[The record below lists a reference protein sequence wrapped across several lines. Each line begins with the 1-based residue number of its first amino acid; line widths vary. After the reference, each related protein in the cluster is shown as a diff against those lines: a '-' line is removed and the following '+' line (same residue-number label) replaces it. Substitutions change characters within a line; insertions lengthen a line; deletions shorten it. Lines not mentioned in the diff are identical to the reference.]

1 MKITGVGCAALM
13 ALGIA
18 ILAGCGKQDA
28 QEPDM
33 QREIGTY
40 RAQDGTLSEHLYV
53 TEEGYVQ
60 GFTGQEDTC
69 DFQITVAEDGFY
81 DLKFRAAGLG
91 GYKENRILVDD
102 ISVGNLVSSTEEFE
116 EKVIKRN
123 FLSAGEHK
131 ITVEGYWG
139 YIALDSL
146 TVLESKELA
155 EDRELDVTLSNPD
168 AGECA
173 RRLMSYL
180 ADQYGKNFISG
191 QYCDGGLY
199 GHEMACIFKATG
211 KFPAMVGLDMMEY
224 SPSRVANGSEGKSI
238 LLAQEAWEKGAIV
251 TMCWH
256 WNAPERYL
264 TGQWYSGFYKDST
277 NISLDDIMSGKDEEG
292 YQLLLSDMD
301 AVAKELQTLRD
312 AKVPILWRP
321 LHEASGGWF
330 WWGDC
335 SPDSYCKLYRLMY
348 EKFTKE
354 YELDNLIWVWNG
366 QSGQWYPG
374 DDVVDLVGEDIYA
387 GNHVYSSQINKY
399 MEVEEYT
406 DTRKMVV
413 LSENGCLFDPDLAI
427 RDGAMWGYFGT
438 WGGEFVTKSS
448 TLNIWSEEYTEEAMV
463 QKVYQ
468 HERVITLDEL
478 PDLKTYPIREDVN

>member
-1 MKITGVGCAALM
+1 MKITGVGRAALM

-155 EDRELDVTLSNPD
+155 ADRELDVTLSNPD

-180 ADQYGKNFISG
+180 ADQYGTNFISG

-224 SPSRVANGSEGKSI
+224 FPSRVANGSEGKSI
-238 LLAQEAWEKGAIV
+238 
-251 TMCWH
+251 
-256 WNAPERYL
+256 
-264 TGQWYSGFYKDST
+264 
-277 NISLDDIMSGKDEEG
+277 
-292 YQLLLSDMD
+292 LLSDMD

-413 LSENGCLFDPDLAI
+413 LSENGCLFDPDL
-427 RDGAMWGYFGT
+427 
-438 WGGEFVTKSS
+438 
-448 TLNIWSEEYTEEAMV
+448 
-463 QKVYQ
+463 
-468 HERVITLDEL
+468 
-478 PDLKTYPIREDVN
+478 KTYPIREDVN

>member
-1 MKITGVGCAALM
+1 MQEENKINPLCNYDRNNIKLNLLAGEIMKITGVGRAALM

-155 EDRELDVTLSNPD
+155 ADRELDVTLSNPD

-180 ADQYGKNFISG
+180 ADQYGTNFISG
-191 QYCDGGLY
+191 QYCNGGLY

-224 SPSRVANGSEGKSI
+224 FPSRVANGSEGKSI
-238 LLAQEAWEKGAIV
+238 
-251 TMCWH
+251 
-256 WNAPERYL
+256 
-264 TGQWYSGFYKDST
+264 
-277 NISLDDIMSGKDEEG
+277 
-292 YQLLLSDMD
+292 LLSDMD

-354 YELDNLIWVWNG
+354 YELDNLIFAFRGNYRTV
-366 QSGQWYPG
+366 SY
-374 DDVVDLVGEDIYA
+374 LVLLSSYA
-387 GNHVYSSQINKY
+387 GGLFCAGIMVLCLYLSHRRGTQILYAETGRGGKCL
-399 MEVEEYT
+399 
-406 DTRKMVV
+406 V
-413 LSENGCLFDPDLAI
+413 L
-427 RDGAMWGYFGT
+427 
-438 WGGEFVTKSS
+438 
-448 TLNIWSEEYTEEAMV
+448 
-463 QKVYQ
+463 
-468 HERVITLDEL
+468 
-478 PDLKTYPIREDVN
+478 

>member
-1 MKITGVGCAALM
+1 MKITGVGRAALM

-155 EDRELDVTLSNPD
+155 ADRELDVTLSNPD

-180 ADQYGKNFISG
+180 ADQYGTNFISG

-224 SPSRVANGSEGKSI
+224 FPSRVANGSEGKSI
-238 LLAQEAWEKGAIV
+238 
-251 TMCWH
+251 
-256 WNAPERYL
+256 
-264 TGQWYSGFYKDST
+264 
-277 NISLDDIMSGKDEEG
+277 
-292 YQLLLSDMD
+292 LLSDMD

-354 YELDNLIWVWNG
+354 YELDNLIWVRNG

-413 LSENGCLFDPDLAI
+413 LSENGCLFDPDL
-427 RDGAMWGYFGT
+427 
-438 WGGEFVTKSS
+438 
-448 TLNIWSEEYTEEAMV
+448 
-463 QKVYQ
+463 
-468 HERVITLDEL
+468 
-478 PDLKTYPIREDVN
+478 KTYPIREDVN

>member
-1 MKITGVGCAALM
+1 MQEENKINPLCDYDRNNIKLNLLAGEIMKITGVGRAALM

-155 EDRELDVTLSNPD
+155 ADRELDVTLSNPD

-180 ADQYGKNFISG
+180 ADQYGTNFISG

-224 SPSRVANGSEGKSI
+224 FPSRVANGSEGKSI
-238 LLAQEAWEKGAIV
+238 
-251 TMCWH
+251 
-256 WNAPERYL
+256 
-264 TGQWYSGFYKDST
+264 
-277 NISLDDIMSGKDEEG
+277 
-292 YQLLLSDMD
+292 LLSDMD

-321 LHEASGGWF
+321 LHEAGGGWF

-354 YELDNLIWVWNG
+354 YELDNLIFAFRGNYRTV
-366 QSGQWYPG
+366 SY
-374 DDVVDLVGEDIYA
+374 LVLLFSYA
-387 GNHVYSSQINKY
+387 GGLFCAGIMVLCLYLSHRRGTQILY
-399 MEVEEYT
+399 AET
-406 DTRKMVV
+406 GR
-413 LSENGCLFDPDLAI
+413 
-427 RDGAMWGYFGT
+427 
-438 WGGEFVTKSS
+438 GGK
-448 TLNIWSEEYTEEAMV
+448 
-463 QKVYQ
+463 
-468 HERVITLDEL
+468 
-478 PDLKTYPIREDVN
+478 

>member
-1 MKITGVGCAALM
+1 MQEENKINPLCDYDRNNIKLNLLAGEIMKITGVGRAALM

-155 EDRELDVTLSNPD
+155 ADRELDVTLSNPD

-180 ADQYGKNFISG
+180 ADQYGTNFISG

-238 LLAQEAWEKGAIV
+238 LL
-251 TMCWH
+251 
-256 WNAPERYL
+256 
-264 TGQWYSGFYKDST
+264 S
-277 NISLDDIMSGKDEEG
+277 DI
-292 YQLLLSDMD
+292 D

-354 YELDNLIWVWNG
+354 YELDNLIFAFRGNYRTV
-366 QSGQWYPG
+366 SY
-374 DDVVDLVGEDIYA
+374 LVLLSFYA
-387 GNHVYSSQINKY
+387 GGLFCAGIMVLCLYLSHRRGTQILY
-399 MEVEEYT
+399 AET
-406 DTRKMVV
+406 GR
-413 LSENGCLFDPDLAI
+413 
-427 RDGAMWGYFGT
+427 
-438 WGGEFVTKSS
+438 GGK
-448 TLNIWSEEYTEEAMV
+448 
-463 QKVYQ
+463 
-468 HERVITLDEL
+468 
-478 PDLKTYPIREDVN
+478 

>member
-1 MKITGVGCAALM
+1 MQEENKINQLCNYDRNNIKLNLLAGEIMKITGVGCAALM
-13 ALGIA
+13 DLGIA

-155 EDRELDVTLSNPD
+155 ADRELDVTLSNPD

-180 ADQYGKNFISG
+180 ADQYGTNFISG

-224 SPSRVANGSEGKSI
+224 FPSRVANGSEGKSI
-238 LLAQEAWEKGAIV
+238 LL
-251 TMCWH
+251 
-256 WNAPERYL
+256 
-264 TGQWYSGFYKDST
+264 
-277 NISLDDIMSGKDEEG
+277 
-292 YQLLLSDMD
+292 SDMD
-301 AVAKELQTLRD
+301 AVAKELQTLWD

-354 YELDNLIWVWNG
+354 YELDNLIFAFRGNYRTV
-366 QSGQWYPG
+366 SY
-374 DDVVDLVGEDIYA
+374 LVLLSSYA
-387 GNHVYSSQINKY
+387 GGLFCAGIMVLCLYLSHRRGTQILY
-399 MEVEEYT
+399 AET
-406 DTRKMVV
+406 GR
-413 LSENGCLFDPDLAI
+413 
-427 RDGAMWGYFGT
+427 
-438 WGGEFVTKSS
+438 GGK
-448 TLNIWSEEYTEEAMV
+448 
-463 QKVYQ
+463 
-468 HERVITLDEL
+468 
-478 PDLKTYPIREDVN
+478 

>member
-1 MKITGVGCAALM
+1 MLAGEIMKITGVGRAALM

-155 EDRELDVTLSNPD
+155 ADRELDVTLSNPD

-180 ADQYGKNFISG
+180 ADQYGTNFISG

-224 SPSRVANGSEGKSI
+224 FPSRVANGSEGKSI
-238 LLAQEAWEKGAIV
+238 
-251 TMCWH
+251 
-256 WNAPERYL
+256 
-264 TGQWYSGFYKDST
+264 
-277 NISLDDIMSGKDEEG
+277 
-292 YQLLLSDMD
+292 LLSDMD

-335 SPDSYCKLYRLMY
+335 SPDSYCKLYHLMY

-354 YELDNLIWVWNG
+354 YELDNLIFAFRGNYRTV
-366 QSGQWYPG
+366 SY
-374 DDVVDLVGEDIYA
+374 LVLLSSYA
-387 GNHVYSSQINKY
+387 GGLFCVGIMVLCLYLSHRRGTQILY
-399 MEVEEYT
+399 AET
-406 DTRKMVV
+406 GR
-413 LSENGCLFDPDLAI
+413 
-427 RDGAMWGYFGT
+427 
-438 WGGEFVTKSS
+438 GGK
-448 TLNIWSEEYTEEAMV
+448 
-463 QKVYQ
+463 
-468 HERVITLDEL
+468 
-478 PDLKTYPIREDVN
+478 